1 MEELDISGEHQGK
14 PILALVPKRKQKRKA
29 EQPTPADIRIQH
41 RKSEN
46 NMSQEENDLATHVS
60 LCHLRYQ
67 QLGDRIDALEA
78 RLVKVEGQLSDLKS
92 QTHQGF
98 HDIKMLLE
106 RQNTSKQ
113 TTLTTTIGTIIV
125 AVISVIGYLIIK
137 H

>member
-14 PILALVPKRKQKRKA
+14 PILALVPKRKQKRKPVPSMRQDT
-29 EQPTPADIRIQH
+29 E
-41 RKSEN
+41 SESD
-46 NMSQEENDLATHVS
+46 MSREETDLATHVEI
-60 LCHLRYQ
+60 CAIRYQ
-67 QLGDRIDALEA
+67 GIQEKFDDIDK
-78 RLVKVEGQLSDLKS
+78 RLSKVETAVADLKS

-125 AVISVIGYLIIK
+125 AVIGVIGYLIVK